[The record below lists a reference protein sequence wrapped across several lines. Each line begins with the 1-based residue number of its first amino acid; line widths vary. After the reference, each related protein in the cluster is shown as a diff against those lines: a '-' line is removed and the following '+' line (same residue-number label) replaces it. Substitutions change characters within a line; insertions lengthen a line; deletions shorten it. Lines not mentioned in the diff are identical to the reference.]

1 MKVRKVLPKRASKLS
16 DVLIRE
22 GTIREPV
29 KKSDKCSD
37 VPVLPGVKT
46 FPEVARMLGVSPQ
59 AINQMY
65 HNGVFRKVYRVGTAV
80 LVLRD
85 KEVEQLIAS
94 RQAR

>member
-1 MKVRKVLPKRASKLS
+1 MKAFKRPIPRASKLS
-16 DVLIRE
+16 NVVIRE
-22 GTIREPV
+22 GAIKEPV

-46 FPEVARMLGVSPQ
+46 FPEVAQMLGVSPQ

-65 HNGVFRKVYRVGTAV
+65 HNGAFRKVYRVGTAV

-85 KEVEQLIAS
+85 KEVGQLIAS

>member
-1 MKVRKVLPKRASKLS
+1 MKAFKKASKLS
-16 DVLIRE
+16 DVRVI
-22 GTIREPV
+22 PV

-46 FPEVARMLGVSPQ
+46 FPEVAQMLGVSPQ

-65 HNGVFRKVYRVGTAV
+65 HNGAFRKVYRVGTAV

-85 KEVEQLIAS
+85 KEVGQLIAS

>member
-1 MKVRKVLPKRASKLS
+1 MKAFKKASKLS
-16 DVLIRE
+16 NVVIRE
-22 GTIREPV
+22 GTIKEPV

-37 VPVLPGVKT
+37 VSVLPGVKT
-46 FPEVARMLGVSPQ
+46 FPEVAQMLGVSPQ

-65 HNGVFRKVYRVGTAV
+65 HNGAFRKVYRVGTAV

-85 KEVEQLIAS
+85 KEVGQLIAS

>member
-1 MKVRKVLPKRASKLS
+1 MKAFKKASKLS
-16 DVLIRE
+16 NVRVIQ
-22 GTIREPV
+22 EPVKKV

-46 FPEVARMLGVSPQ
+46 FPEVAQMLGVSPQ

-65 HNGVFRKVYRVGTAV
+65 HNGAFRKVYRVGTAV

-85 KEVEQLIAS
+85 KEVGQLIAS